1 MTRVTVQQDGDR
13 RYLCLDGH
21 AEGSV
26 AVCNMIS
33 GLVCTLAGWLQ
44 NLPPEECSIE
54 RLEVSAEIPGYALLE
69 AQGGSR
75 MQDGFDFVLLGLL
88 QLQKQFP
95 DLVTVDFSE
104 K

>member
-1 MTRVTVQQDGDR
+1 MTKVTARKSGGL
-13 RYLCLDGH
+13 RYLYLDGH
-21 AEGSV
+21 AAGNT

-33 GLVCTLAGWLQ
+33 GLVCTLAGWLR

-54 RLEVSAEIPGYALLE
+54 RLEVSADRPGYALLE
-69 AQGGSR
+69 AQGGTLV
-75 MQDGFDFVLLGLL
+75 QDGFDFTLLGLL

-95 DLVTVDFSE
+95 ELVTVNFSE